1 MPLMLWGH
9 QAGELPIGDWLD
21 MGEDRKGLW
30 AKGQLDLDDAV
41 GARVH
46 RALKRKSVRGLSIGY
61 ETKARVTDP
70 KKPGVNF
77 LKTLDLWEVSPVNFP
92 AQRRAL
98 ITSVKSIAGDGKLPT
113 LSEFEDFLRE
123 AGFSKSQAAAVA
135 SKGLSQLLR
144 SESGSAPD
152 AVKALRAAVDGF
164 MKPAA

>member
-1 MPLMLWGH
+1 MATRRRTRSSATDTGH
-9 QAGELPIGDWLD
+9 ARDYVGIALAY
-21 MGEDRKGLW
+21 
-30 AKGQLDLDDAV
+30 AKRAAADKKQ
-41 GARVH
+41 VH
-46 RALKRKSVRGLSIGY
+46 HCRMVR
-61 ETKARVTDP
+61 
-70 KKPGVNF
+70 
-77 LKTLDLWEVSPVNFP
+77 
-92 AQRRAL
+92 
-98 ITSVKSIAGDGKLPT
+98 